1 MGASLSVPTIPVLV
15 FAAMEIEL
23 TGDAAE
29 DAALF
34 PRTAR
39 LFDYWRSLAPPP
51 CWGGVDLM
59 VLYDIAP
66 QIFVADVGTAGDAL
80 TFTYRYVGTRIVTAF
95 GFDATGM
102 TVEQAFEG
110 EYMEQIRDAYLYVVS
125 EKSPQF
131 GVRQQANENR
141 EYVRMAVL
149 TVPLFGAG
157 GRVEKIMGLADFS
170 VMEEKSPRHLFSR

>member
-1 MGASLSVPTIPVLV
+1 MA
-15 FAAMEIEL
+15 
-23 TGDAAE
+23 
-29 DAALF
+29 
-34 PRTAR
+34 
-39 LFDYWRSLAPPP
+39 
-51 CWGGVDLM
+51 
-59 VLYDIAP
+59 LYDIAP

-141 EYVRMAVL
+141 DYVRMAVL